1 MASTVYKA
9 AKKEGLASALSVP
22 ASDITITGF
31 TLGVRRLHVAT
42 GQLLGFDEVEL
53 TDGAVLVLT
62 SFEVEAADISTATA
76 LSTTIAG
83 ASSAVKVHTDN
94 AMAVADWS
102 GEPLIVTAPSMT
114 AVVMASPTVV
124 VPTPAPTPELP
135 PNSGPNIGP
144 VSGVGDPH
152 LTNMYGER
160 FDVYG
165 TGVIILLQI
174 PRWVGPQGTLL
185 HLEADARRMG
195 GACSDVYFQTVRIT
209 GTWVNQSDGLIFF
222 AKSDDKPRRM
232 TWTRFG
238 RIDLKV
244 VSGRTRQGLDYLNVY
259 ARKLGNAKHPV
270 GGLLGGDTDT
280 VATTP
285 DQSCSHT
292 LSLSKALARAL

>member
-160 FDVYG
+160 FDVYR

-174 PRWVGPQGTLL
+174 PRMVGPQDTLL
-185 HLEADARRMG
+185 HLEADARRLG
-195 GACSDVYFQTVRIT
+195 DACSEVFFQTVRISGAWT
-209 GTWVNQSDGLIFF
+209 NQSAGITFF
-222 AKSDDKPRRM
+222 AKSSDRPNRM
-232 TWTRFG
+232 AWTRFG
-238 RIDLKV
+238 RIDVKV
-244 VSGRTRQGLDYLNVY
+244 VNGKTREGLEYLNVY
-259 ARKLGNAKHPV
+259 ARKLGKAQHPV
-270 GGLLGGDTDT
+270 GGLLGGDTDAT
-280 VATTP
+280 ATTP
-285 DQSCSHT
+285 EERCAHAM
-292 LSLSKALARAL
+292 ALAAY